1 MKEITVNIEGKEFI
15 IDLEKA
21 KSLGVLKED
30 KIIKDFKVGDM
41 YSSTNGYEGIIIVET
56 GWKSCLYN
64 VIGLCD
70 DLSYYSDF
78 GKEGVSREKML
89 EYLQKNYTTK
99 HFVKNINNDFRNL
112 VRDVLNNFE
121 K

>member
-30 KIIKDFKVGDM
+30 KIIKDFNVGDM
-41 YSSTNGYEGIIIVET
+41 YSITNGYEAIIIVET
-56 GWKSCLYN
+56 GWNSCLYN
-64 VIGLCD
+64 IIGLCD

-78 GKEGVSREKML
+78 GKEGISKEKML
-89 EYLQKNYTTK
+89 EYLQMNYTTK
-99 HFVKNINNDFRNL
+99 HFVKNINSDFKKL
-112 VRDVLNNFE
+112 VKEALKNY
-121 K
+121 KK